1 MFVVLCGILIN
12 ESQKETNQ
20 SLCTES
26 DMTSYKRVCF
36 KAMFFN
42 QCKYSFYY
50 RMKIDVKLEKA
61 SRFYCFLMIL

>member
-26 DMTSYKRVCF
+26 DITSYKRVCF
-36 KAMFFN
+36 KAMFFLIN
-42 QCKYSFYY
+42 ANTAF
-50 RMKIDVKLEKA
+50 I
-61 SRFYCFLMIL
+61 IG